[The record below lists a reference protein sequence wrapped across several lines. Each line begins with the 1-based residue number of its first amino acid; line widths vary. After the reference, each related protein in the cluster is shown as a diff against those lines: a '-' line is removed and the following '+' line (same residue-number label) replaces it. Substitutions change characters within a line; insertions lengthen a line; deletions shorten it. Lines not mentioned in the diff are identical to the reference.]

1 MDRSILKQYLSGFQA
16 IKRPSFLLEN
26 SMALGNLPQNIS
38 YNGLLYTYNLQEN
51 AFINQFGHKIDASQA
66 SAFITEARQFNQLM
80 PAAIMDLTSNASGD
94 SPVIITV
101 ENGTKDIFVFSDP
114 INPTTKNDITW
125 DYVDGV
131 DFDAVVV
138 SYSAT
143 SPSGPFTTLTTI
155 TDTEIQYYAHTGVS
169 AGETYYYRVS
179 SSKNSVVSEGGTIT
193 FQTAGSTLP
202 PVGVTAPSGLSYY
215 TITTSTVGL
224 TWSDNSNNERGF
236 YIYQALGNS
245 AQPLSIIRGTV
256 PNQNSVLIQRLT
268 EGTTY
273 SFAVAAFGT
282 GFTSALTN
290 IITVKTLVSPP
301 AQPKN
306 LTATAL
312 GTSSIRANWDGATG
326 LDYYNIARS
335 TNNITYTSG
344 VTLPAGSTTYTFTG
358 LSQGT
363 LYYVRLNAQNAGGTS
378 AFAFANATTEGL
390 GL

>member
-51 AFINQFGHKIDASQA
+51 AFINQFGHKIDPSQA
-66 SAFITEARQFNQLM
+66 SAFITEARQFNQSM
-80 PAAIMDLTSNASGD
+80 STAIMDLTSNASGD
-94 SPVIITV
+94 ARGSIVSEPATS
-101 ENGTKDIFVFSDP
+101 NIFVFSDP
-114 INPTTKNDITW
+114 INPTTNNDITW
-125 DYVDGV
+125 DYIDGI
-131 DFDAVVV
+131 DFDTIIV
-138 SYSAT
+138 SYSPTA
-143 SPSGPFTTLTTI
+143 PSGPFITLTTI

-169 AGETYYYRVS
+169 AGETYYYKVS
-179 SSKNSVVSEGGTIT
+179 SSKNSVVSDGGVVT
-193 FQTAGSTLP
+193 FETAGSTLP
-202 PVGVTAPSGLSYY
+202 PVGVTAPSGLSFY

-236 YIYQALGNS
+236 YVYRALGNS

-268 EGTTY
+268 AGTTY
-273 SFAVAAFGT
+273 SFAVAAYGT
-282 GFTSALTN
+282 GTTSALSN
-290 IITVKTLVSPP
+290 IITVRTLSNPP

-358 LSQGT
+358 LSMGT
-363 LYYVRLNAQNAGGTS
+363 LYYVRLNAQNSGGTS
-378 AFAFANATTEGL
+378 PFAFANATTQDIGL
-390 GL
+390 